1 MVTEEVGSGRI
12 APRAG
17 RHDSSWSLGSWRV
30 AAAICSAALLG
41 CGMSS
46 REPGHGEA
54 TASGG
59 SAGVRGDFGG
69 GAGVGGHAAG
79 NGGTGNGGT
88 GNGGTGNGGAPS
100 SSEFFIE
107 GLFDGERIVAE
118 SDVRGRWFQGL
129 NPGWLELRAQG
140 EGITWFIYVREG
152 TVDQSCGTATITLL
166 REDAGQAV
174 YFLSGWSGDA
184 DPCTLVVAEPPGPVG
199 EVIEGTFTAT
209 LSPLG
214 QPGSVA
220 EGSFRVPRLEDEPPA
235 D

>member
-30 AAAICSAALLG
+30 AAAICSAAVLG

-46 REPGHGEA
+46 RDPGHGEA

-59 SAGVRGDFGG
+59 SAGVRGDLGG
-69 GAGVGGHAAG
+69 GAGAGGHAAG
-79 NGGTGNGGT
+79 NGGTGNGG
-88 GNGGTGNGGAPS
+88 APS
-100 SSEFFIE
+100 NSEFFIE

-118 SDVRGRWFQGL
+118 SDVGGRWFQNL
-129 NPGWLELRAQG
+129 APGWLELRAQR
-140 EGITWFIYVREG
+140 EDITWFIYVREG
-152 TVDQSCGTATITLL
+152 TVDQSCGAATITLA
-166 REDAGQAV
+166 REDARQVV
-174 YFLSGWSGDA
+174 YFLSGWKADD
-184 DPCTLVVAEPPGPVG
+184 DPCTLVVAEPPGSVG

-209 LSPLG
+209 LSSLG